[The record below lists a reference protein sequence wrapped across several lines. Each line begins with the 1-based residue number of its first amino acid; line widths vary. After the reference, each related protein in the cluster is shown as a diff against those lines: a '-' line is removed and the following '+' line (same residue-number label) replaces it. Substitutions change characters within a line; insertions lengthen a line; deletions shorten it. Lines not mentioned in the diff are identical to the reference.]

1 MSVSLNDFVR
11 NMAKAVGS
19 DPDTPA
25 RTQEPS
31 RMQDRPTNP
40 NGYAVMRK
48 AGGLRNGNEYSN
60 SLWHA
65 VRDGEGAALCGT
77 RPSVGWRSDD
87 GTAKTTV
94 TCERCQETLNDWP
107 EAELDGDAAPSAA
120 F

>member
-25 RTQEPS
+25 RTQEPP
-31 RMQDRPTNP
+31 RMKDRPTNP

-48 AGGLRNGNEYSN
+48 SGGLRNGNEYSN

-65 VRDGEGAALCGT
+65 VKDGEGAALCGT
-77 RPSVGWRSDD
+77 RPAIGWRSDD
-87 GTAKTTV
+87 GAEKTMV

-107 EAELDGDAAPSAA
+107 EAELDEDAAPSAA